1 MGEAAWFGW
10 RSDDKIE
17 TLRTQWIKASDSEAH
32 QEIAMAIQQRAF
44 ESVPCVPTG
53 AWKTK
58 TAYRNNL
65 KDLVLGPAIFQWN
78 VEKV

>member
-1 MGEAAWFGW
+1 MGKRRGSA
-10 RSDDKIE
+10 SDDKIE
-17 TLRTQWIKASDSEAH
+17 TLRTQWIKASDSEAR
-32 QEIAMAIQQRAF
+32 QEIAMARQQRAY
-44 ESVPCVPTG
+44 VPTG

-78 VEKV
+78 VENV

>member
-1 MGEAAWFGW
+1 
-10 RSDDKIE
+10 
-17 TLRTQWIKASDSEAH
+17 
-32 QEIAMAIQQRAF
+32 
-44 ESVPCVPTG
+44 VPYIPTG